1 MKPAHFISAQ
11 RVISSRHSQR
21 GDALLE
27 ALVGTVLASIVGLG
41 LSYTTA
47 RMMVSQ
53 RYVASQSAV
62 LDQMTGSLTTSGV
75 SNICAGTSQ
84 VSIAVGASSLTL
96 PAPTCAT
103 AAVTVSLSGG
113 SQSATLPAG
122 VVTSM
127 SLSTPSSNSTAINI
141 IGGNGVVTI
150 SE

>member
-1 MKPAHFISAQ
+1 MSG
-11 RVISSRHSQR
+11 RHSQR

-47 RMMVSQ
+47 QMMVSQ

-62 LDQMTGSLTTSGV
+62 LDQMTASLTTSGV
-75 SNICAGTSQ
+75 SNICAGTNQ
-84 VSIAVGASSLTL
+84 VNIAVGTSSLTL
-96 PAPTCAT
+96 PAPTCTT
-103 AAVTVSLSGG
+103 APVTVSVVGG
-113 SQSATLPAG
+113 SQSATLAAG

-127 SLSTPSSNSTAINI
+127 SLSTPSSNATAINI
-141 IGGNGVVTI
+141 IGGNGVVAI